1 MRFMLSALCALFAT
15 SAVAE
20 EDPFN
25 TFAERMCM
33 QTGEY
38 QCVDIA
44 DGDVWEVL
52 FASLSDAERNN
63 LKLFNRQNVELKSGQ
78 KVVVPGQLSDWW
90 ALSPLPLTRTDGYT
104 GLYIDLTRM
113 AGADY
118 VNGELQM
125 WFPAIGGADVCTN
138 PKTGAQWPCRS
149 PVGRWNVPA
158 WAFDGPGRRSSSY
171 PIGCKG
177 TQCAPM
183 PYFMLLDAKRRDG
196 SFIGYGIHGR
206 FIRGTNSS
214 HGCIGVPDAFAQL
227 INTTY
232 KGSKLTVTI
241 VQPEPEEVFG
251 QLVPDATY

>member
-1 MRFMLSALCALFAT
+1 MRFILLAFCAFFAT
-15 SAVAE
+15 HVVANE
-20 EDPFN
+20 PFN
-25 TFAERMCM
+25 TFAERMCAAH
-33 QTGEY
+33 TGEY

-44 DGDVWEVL
+44 DGDTWEGK
-52 FASLSDAERNN
+52 FPGFSDADRNN
-63 LKLFNRQNVELKSGQ
+63 LQLFNRQNVELQSGQ
-78 KVVVPGQLSDWW
+78 KVVVPAQLTDWW

-104 GLYIDLTRM
+104 GLHIDLTRM

-138 PKTGAQWPCRS
+138 PKSGAQWPCRS
-149 PVGRWNVPA
+149 PVGQWTVPA
-158 WAFDGPGRRSSSY
+158 WAFDGPDRRSSSY

-214 HGCIGVPDAFAQL
+214 HGCIGIPDAFAEL
-227 INTTY
+227 INTAY
-232 KGSKLTVTI
+232 KGSKLTVAI
-241 VQPEPEEVFG
+241 VQPDPIEVFG
-251 QLVPDATY
+251 QLLADAAN